1 VGLGTLLP
9 ARAEDFRHGYN
20 EPVTDARD
28 NAPRYSLA
36 QRIKFALVATAVSSV
51 LRFIGVTLRSTMS
64 FDANTID
71 PGLTQYH
78 ARIFPFWHRCVL
90 PATFL
95 FRDRNLAVMTS
106 RSTDGEYIARVIQ
119 KFGFFAIRGS
129 SSRGGSQALLEMRT
143 LIHNNGTAVFTIDG
157 PRGPRYVAKRGPV
170 LLASMTG
177 VPIIP
182 FYVAV
187 KHAWVLNSWD
197 RFVIPKPFTRIH
209 THFSEM
215 IFVPS
220 NLDDAGIE
228 EHRLR
233 MQAGLEQATRIAE
246 EKLGISAIAPE
257 SRPVEVE
264 SE

>member
-1 VGLGTLLP
+1 MP
-9 ARAEDFRHGYN
+9 N
-20 EPVTDARD
+20 SRD
-28 NAPRYSLA
+28 EADRYSLTE
-36 QRIKFALVATAVSSV
+36 RIKFSLVASLVAGV
-51 LRFIGVTLRSTMS
+51 LKLIGITLRPTMS

-71 PGLTQYH
+71 PGLTQYRT
-78 ARIFPFWHRCVL
+78 RIFPFWHRCVL

-106 RSTDGEYIARVIQ
+106 RSVDGEYIARVIQ
-119 KFGFFAIRGS
+119 KFGFLAIRGS

-177 VPIIP
+177 APIIP

-187 KHAWVLNSWD
+187 ENAWVLNSWA
-197 RFVIPKPFTRIH
+197 RFVIPKPFSRIH

-215 IFVPS
+215 IYVPA
-220 NLDDAGIE
+220 NLDDDGIE
-228 EHRLR
+228 QYRLR
-233 MQAGLEQATRIAE
+233 MQAGLEHATQTAE
-246 EKLGISAIAPE
+246 EKLGVLALAPGAAIPG
-257 SRPVEVE
+257 VENE
-264 SE
+264 

>member
-1 VGLGTLLP
+1 MKLGIWP
-9 ARAEDFRHGYN
+9 DGYN
-20 EPVTDARD
+20 ERVSDARD
-28 NAPRYSLA
+28 NAPRYSVM
-36 QRIKFALVATAVSSV
+36 QRIQFALVSTIVSAI
-51 LRFIGVTLRSTMS
+51 LRLIGITLRPTMS

-119 KFGFFAIRGS
+119 KFGFLAIRGS

-177 VPIIP
+177 APIIP

-187 KHAWVLNSWD
+187 KSAWVLNSWD
-197 RFVIPKPFTRIH
+197 RFVVPKPFARIH

-215 IFVPS
+215 IYVPS
-220 NLDDAGIE
+220 SLDDAGIE

-233 MQAGLEQATRIAE
+233 MQMGLEHATRIAE
-246 EKLGISAIAPE
+246 EKLGISALAAE
-257 SRPVEVE
+257 ATPVEVE

>member
-1 VGLGTLLP
+1 
-9 ARAEDFRHGYN
+9 
-20 EPVTDARD
+20 VTDAREK
-28 NAPRYSLA
+28 APRYSLG
-36 QRIKFALVATAVSSV
+36 QRVKFALVAAAVSSL
-51 LRFIGVTLRSTMS
+51 LRLIGLTLRSTMS

-119 KFGFFAIRGS
+119 KFGFLAIRGS

-177 VPIIP
+177 APIIP

-187 KHAWVLNSWD
+187 KDAWVLNSWD
-197 RFVIPKPFTRIH
+197 RFVVPKPFSRIH

-215 IFVPS
+215 LYVPP
-220 NLDDAGIE
+220 NLDDAAIE

-233 MQAGLEQATRIAE
+233 MQAGLESATRIAE
-246 EKLGISAIAPE
+246 EKLGISALAPGVA
-257 SRPVEVE
+257 SLGVENE
-264 SE
+264 

>member
-1 VGLGTLLP
+1 MRNRTGISID
-9 ARAEDFRHGYN
+9 RYN
-20 EPVTDARD
+20 DPVADSRD
-28 NAPRYSLA
+28 NAPRYSLM
-36 QRIKFALVATAVSSV
+36 QRIQFALVATIVSAI
-51 LRFIGVTLRSTMS
+51 LRFIGITLRPTMS

-71 PGLTQYH
+71 PGLTQFH

-95 FRDRNLAVMTS
+95 FRNRNLAVMTS

-119 KFGFFAIRGS
+119 NFGFLAIRGS
-129 SSRGGSQALLEMRT
+129 SSHGGSQALLEMRT

-187 KHAWVLNSWD
+187 KDAWVLNSWD
-197 RFVIPKPFTRIH
+197 RFVIPKPFSRIH

-215 IFVPS
+215 IYVPP
-220 NLDDAGIE
+220 NVDDAGIE

-233 MQAGLEQATRIAE
+233 MQAGLERATQTAE
-246 EKLGISAIAPE
+246 EKLGITALAPGNVT
-257 SRPVEVE
+257 VEAE
-264 SE
+264 GE

>member
-1 VGLGTLLP
+1 M
-9 ARAEDFRHGYN
+9 RF
-20 EPVTDARD
+20 
-28 NAPRYSLA
+28 SLA
-36 QRIKFALVATAVSSV
+36 AFVVSSI
-51 LRFIGVTLRSTMS
+51 LRLIGVTLRHTMS
-64 FDANTID
+64 FDSDTID

-95 FRDRNLAVMTS
+95 FRNRNIAVMTS

-119 KFGFFAIRGS
+119 KFGFLAIRGS

-143 LIHNNGTAVFTIDG
+143 LIENNGTAVFTIDG

-182 FYVAV
+182 FYVAA
-187 KHAWVLNSWD
+187 KSAWVLNSWD
-197 RFVIPKPFTRIH
+197 RFVVPKPFSRIH
-209 THFSEM
+209 THFANK

-220 NLDDAGIE
+220 GIDDAGIE
-228 EHRLR
+228 QYRLQ
-233 MQAGLEQATRIAE
+233 MQAGLEHATQMAE
-246 EKLGISAIAPE
+246 EKLGVPAIAAG
-257 SRPVEVE
+257 EVATGVA